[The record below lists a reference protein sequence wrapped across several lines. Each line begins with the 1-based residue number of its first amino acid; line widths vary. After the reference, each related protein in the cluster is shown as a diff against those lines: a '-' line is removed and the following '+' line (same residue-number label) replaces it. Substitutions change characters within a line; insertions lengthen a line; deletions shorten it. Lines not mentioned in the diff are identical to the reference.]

1 MKAYLKKYGIK
12 LLALVLVVAVAVS
25 VVNSMGQGRAGT
37 AEDTAGDV
45 RSPFQKVVA
54 AVVSRV
60 EELYGYMYRYEM
72 LLQEN
77 EMLRAQNA
85 DLQQQVR
92 ENEQAL
98 EENVKLRELNNLRQ
112 KHSDFVMESA
122 KVVSWNSSNWA
133 STFTISKGEES
144 GISIGDAVVTEY
156 GVLVGTVS
164 ELGTNW
170 ATVETVVDLN
180 ANIGVLVGSEETS
193 AMLQGDYTLMG
204 SQYMKLSFVAE
215 SGQVITG
222 DLVLTSGAGG
232 LYPQGLIVGTV
243 TSIHTEAAGQE
254 EYAVV
259 EPYTDLDT
267 LTQIFVIKEYQVIE

>member
-1 MKAYLKKYGIK
+1 MKKYGIR
-12 LLALVLVVAVAVS
+12 LLALVLVVVVAVS
-25 VVNSMGQGRAGT
+25 VVNNMGQGRAGT
-37 AEDTAGDV
+37 VEDTAGDI
-45 RSPFQKVVA
+45 RSPFQKVIS

-60 EELYGYMYRYEM
+60 EELYGYMYRYQM
-72 LLQEN
+72 LVQEN

-92 ENEQAL
+92 EGQQAL

-112 KHSDFVMESA
+112 RHTSFVVESA
-122 KVVSWNSSNWA
+122 KVVSWNTSNWA

-144 GISIGDAVVTEY
+144 GISIGDAVMTEY
-156 GVLVGTVS
+156 GVLVGTVRAI
-164 ELGTNW
+164 GTNW

-243 TSIHTEAAGQE
+243 TSIHTEAAGQV

-259 EPYTDLDT
+259 EPYTDLNG
-267 LTQIFVIKEYQVIE
+267 LTQIFVIKDYQVVE

>member
-1 MKAYLKKYGIK
+1 MKKYGIR
-12 LLALVLVVAVAVS
+12 LLALVLVVVVAVS
-25 VVNSMGQGRAGT
+25 VVNNMGQGRAGT
-37 AEDTAGDV
+37 VEDTAGDI
-45 RSPFQKVVA
+45 RSPFQKVIS

-60 EELYGYMYRYEM
+60 EELYGYMYRYQM
-72 LLQEN
+72 LVQEN

-92 ENEQAL
+92 EGQQAL

-112 KHSDFVMESA
+112 RHTSFVVESA
-122 KVVSWNSSNWA
+122 KVVSWNTSNWA

-144 GISIGDAVVTEY
+144 GISIGDAVMTEY
-156 GVLVGTVS
+156 GVLVGTVRAI
-164 ELGTNW
+164 GTNW

-243 TSIHTEAAGQE
+243 TSIHTEAAGQV
-254 EYAVV
+254 EYEVV
-259 EPYTDLDT
+259 EHYTDLNG
-267 LTQIFVIKEYQVIE
+267 LTQIFVIKDYQVVE